1 MSGEVRR
8 WRRKSLGLVGMNRCQ
23 GGVGMRRVWP
33 KGWLGP
39 TVRMV
44 WGTFRQQMSC
54 EGGEVLGSRR
64 FVLLARER
72 IWTGRRFAI
81 HQIVFDWG
89 WCWGGMAWFVR
100 DWGDIVGG
108 RWCWC
113 WGDIGWF
120 VGNWGDG
127 QLLTGVVDVFMTLFV
142 VGHLQTNQ
150 SEKCFFLQSNNFI
163 PHPQVCTQFHTLKES
178 DS

>member
-8 WRRKSLGLVGMNRCQ
+8 WRRKSLGFVGMNRCH

-33 KGWLGP
+33 KGWLCW

-44 WGTFRQQMSC
+44 GQMSC

-72 IWTGRRFAI
+72 IWTGRGVAI
-81 HQIVFDWG
+81 NQIVFDWG

-100 DWGDIVGG
+100 DWGDIVVG

-113 WGDIGWF
+113 WGDIGWV

-150 SEKCFFLQSNNFI
+150 SEKCFFFGATTSYLIHKYVLSFT
-163 PHPQVCTQFHTLKES
+163 P
-178 DS
+178 

>member
-1 MSGEVRR
+1 MAGEVRR
-8 WRRKSLGLVGMNRCQ
+8 WRRKSLGLVGMNRCH

-33 KGWLGP
+33 KGWLGR

-44 WGTFRQQMSC
+44 GRGTLRQQMSC

-72 IWTGRRFAI
+72 IWTGRGFAI

-89 WCWGGMAWFVR
+89 WCWGGVAWFVR
-100 DWGDIVGG
+100 DWGDIVVG

-113 WGDIGWF
+113 WGDIGWV
-120 VGNWGDG
+120 VGNWGDR

-142 VGHLQTNQ
+142 VGHLQ
-150 SEKCFFLQSNNFI
+150 SN
-163 PHPQVCTQFHTLKES
+163 
-178 DS
+178 